1 MHTKSV
7 SRLVLAAGLAL
18 AVVSTLQAEELRW
31 KFKQGETLDYVLQR
45 GVEGQLSLSG
55 AEIRFTMNM
64 IFDTSWKPVSVAAD
78 GTADVGVTIDRIQ
91 INMASPL
98 FGKMDYDSNSSEEP
112 QGPVWAQLK
121 PAMTGMLGGTFK
133 LTISA
138 LGAVSDIE
146 LPKKLADALAEQ
158 RIGANRRQGFGI
170 GGGGFDEKGIKEMLI
185 KSVLPLPETAGKDV
199 TWTQEFEN
207 KIRRMG
213 TQVAETTFSLAGTE
227 EQDGKLLTKIQAV
240 TELFFEP
247 EENPRADLEI
257 MEQEASATY
266 YFDPRAGHMV
276 KADGMQKAQMEIS
289 GDQELT
295 QSITE
300 TMSMRLGKSPD
311 KPAAEKTDAP
321 QEK

>member
-1 MHTKSV
+1 MPQV
-7 SRLVLAAGLAL
+7 
-18 AVVSTLQAEELRW
+18 
-31 KFKQGETLDYVLQR
+31 
-45 GVEGQLSLSG
+45 G
-55 AEIRFTMNM
+55 A
-64 IFDTSWKPVSVAAD
+64 S
-78 GTADVGVTIDRIQ
+78 
-91 INMASPL
+91 
-98 FGKMDYDSNSSEEP
+98 
-112 QGPVWAQLK
+112 
-121 PAMTGMLGGTFK
+121 
-133 LTISA
+133 
-138 LGAVSDIE
+138 
-146 LPKKLADALAEQ
+146 
-158 RIGANRRQGFGI
+158 RRQGFGI
-170 GGGGFDEKGIKEMLI
+170 GGGGFDEKGIKEMLV

-199 TWTQEFEN
+199 TWTQSFEN
-207 KIRRMG
+207 KIPRIG

-227 EQDGKLLTKIQAV
+227 KQDGKLLAKIQAV

-257 MEQEASATY
+257 MEQEATATF

-300 TMSMRLGKSPD
+300 SMSMRLGKSPD